1 MVIFVTKTSCLRRE
15 MTSLAPTVCAHIA
28 ATLYT
33 PRFCAFEYRF
43 LPFPNLTP
51 NPPSNLPYTSLV
63 MEGMERGM
71 GMTLRVV
78 SYASLVAGVMGVRMG
93 MATGAMSYAS
103 LVVEVVG
110 RRMVMALG
118 GMPFASLVVEVMGV
132 GMGMALGV
140 MTYISLVVEVM
151 GAGMGMA
158 LGVMPY
164 ASPLV
169 GVMGGI
175 MRWSSA
181 VPRSIR
187 PKACSYFSTFSCN
200 AMSRRLACSG
210 AIIILLATSG
220 LGMPGNA
227 CAKSI
232 TKSLCEWLINTR
244 LA

>member
-1 MVIFVTKTSCLRRE
+1 MVIFVTKTNCPSRE
-15 MTSLAPTVCAHIA
+15 MTTLALTVCAHIA
-28 ATLYT
+28 ATLY
-33 PRFCAFEYRF
+33 PPQFSAFEYRF

-51 NPPSNLPYTSLV
+51 NPPSALPYTSLAV
-63 MEGMERGM
+63 EVMERGM
-71 GMTLRVV
+71 GLASGVMPFV
-78 SYASLVAGVMGVRMG
+78 SLVAEVLGRGMGIAPAGVP
-93 MATGAMSYAS
+93 YAS
-103 LVVEVVG
+103 
-110 RRMVMALG
+110 R
-118 GMPFASLVVEVMGV
+118 VVEVMGR
-132 GMGMALGV
+132 GMGMAPV
-140 MTYISLVVEVM
+140 DVPIASLVAEVM
-151 GAGMGMA
+151 GRGMGRA
-158 LGVMPY
+158 SGVMPY

-169 GVMGGI
+169 GAMGGI

-187 PKACSYFSTFSCN
+187 PKVCSYFSTFSCN